1 VSGDGRWRSL
11 AIDIS
16 PLRRYRELRLLFI
29 GQNISFLGS
38 MVTSVAVPYQVYK
51 ITGSSLLV
59 GVIGL
64 VEIVAIVGIAFISGA
79 LADAVDRRL
88 VVRVSE
94 VLLMLTSAGLLANSV
109 LPHPSLV
116 AVFVLSFVLAGGDAL
131 QRPSLDS
138 MVPRL
143 VATEDLAA
151 TQAIDSLMG
160 TSATLAGPAIG
171 GVLIAVAGLGAAYG
185 LDLVTFV
192 VSLVALARMTA
203 MPPPPDAERPS
214 LARVVEGLRY
224 ARSRQELL
232 GTYLVDMA
240 AMFFGMPLALFPA
253 FAARLGGPAVLG
265 VLYATPALGSL
276 LASLTSGWTKRVN
289 HHGRAV
295 MAAAMVWGAGIA
307 GFAAAPTLWLAL
319 PSLAVA
325 GGADMIS
332 GTFRALIWNITIP
345 DSLRG
350 RLASI
355 ELISYSSGPSLAGI
369 ESGVAVSLVG
379 TRGSGVSGGALCIV
393 SVAALTVALPGFWSY
408 DVRRWRAE
416 HPDEPVSEAPGHHAS
431 GGRISPDPIT
441 EVEPEHCC
449 GEPLACRI
457 RRSRHG
463 GCDLVGPGDRFA
475 AQ

>member
-1 VSGDGRWRSL
+1 VAAPAWLRSF
-11 AIDIS
+11 AIDVT

-29 GQNISFLGS
+29 GQGVSLFGS

-51 ITGSSLLV
+51 LTGSSLWV
-59 GVIGL
+59 GFIGL
-64 VEIVAIVGIAFISGA
+64 VDIVAIVGVAFVAGA
-79 LADAVDRRL
+79 LADSVDRRRM
-88 VVRVSE
+88 VRISE
-94 VLLMLTSAGLLANSV
+94 AMLMATSIGLLVNGVA
-109 LPHPSLV
+109 PHPSLA
-116 AVFVLSFVLAGGDAL
+116 AVFALDFALAGGDAL

-143 VATEDLAA
+143 VATGDLPA
-151 TQAIDSLMG
+151 TQAIDSVLS
-160 TSATLAGPAIG
+160 TTATLVGPALG

-185 LDLVTFV
+185 FDVATFV
-192 VSLVALARMTA
+192 ISLAALARMTA
-203 MPPPPDAERPS
+203 MPPPQDAERPS
-214 LARVVEGLRY
+214 LARVKEGLRY

-232 GTYLVDMA
+232 GTYVVDMA

-253 FAARLGGPAVLG
+253 FAARLGGAAVLG
-265 VLYATPALGSL
+265 VLYATPAAGSL
-276 LASLTSGWTKRVN
+276 IASLTSGWTKRVN

-325 GGADMIS
+325 GGADMLS
-332 GTFRALIWNITIP
+332 GTFRSLIWNITIP

-369 ESGVAVSLVG
+369 ESGLAVRLVG
-379 TRGSGVSGGALCIV
+379 TRGSGVSGGVLCIV
-393 SVAALTVALPGFWSY
+393 SVAALTAALPGFWRY

-416 HPDEPVSEAPGHHAS
+416 HPEAEPAEAGSERSQTHAT
-431 GGRISPDPIT
+431 GGRVSPDPIR
-441 EVEPEHCC
+441 EVSSES
-449 GEPLACRI
+449 G
-457 RRSRHG
+457 
-463 GCDLVGPGDRFA
+463 
-475 AQ
+475 

>member
-1 VSGDGRWRSL
+1 MAASGWLRAL
-11 AIDIS
+11 AIDVT
-16 PLRRYRELRLLFI
+16 PLRRYRELRLLLI
-29 GQNISFLGS
+29 GQNVSFLGS

-51 ITGSSLLV
+51 ITRSSLMV

-64 VEIVAIVGIAFISGA
+64 VEIVAIVGVAFIAGA
-79 LADAVDRRL
+79 LADAVDRRRM
-88 VVRVSE
+88 VRISE
-94 VLLMLTSAGLLANSV
+94 ALLMLTSAGLLVNAV
-109 LPHPSLV
+109 LPHPSLL
-116 AVFVLSFVLAGGDAL
+116 AVFALAFALAGADAL

-138 MVPRL
+138 MVPRI
-143 VATEDLAA
+143 VAKDELPA
-151 TQAIDSLMG
+151 TQAIESLMS
-160 TSATLAGPAIG
+160 TTATLAGPALG

-185 LDLVTFV
+185 VDLATFV
-192 VSLVALARMTA
+192 VSLTALARMTA

-214 LARVVEGLRY
+214 LARVAEGLRY

-253 FAARLGGPAVLG
+253 FATRLGGPAVLG

-295 MAAAMVWGAGIA
+295 MVAAMVWGAGIA

-319 PSLAVA
+319 PSLAIA

-355 ELISYSSGPSLAGI
+355 ELISYSSGPSLAGV
-369 ESGVAVSLVG
+369 ESGLAVSLVG
-379 TRGSGVSGGALCIV
+379 TRGSGVSGGFLCIV
-393 SVAALTVALPGFWSY
+393 SVAALTAALPGFWSY

-416 HPDEPVSEAPGHHAS
+416 HPETGATASIEAAPEHHIT
-431 GGRISPDPIT
+431 GGRISPDPIS
-441 EVEPEHCC
+441 EIAPDQ
-449 GEPLACRI
+449 A
-457 RRSRHG
+457 
-463 GCDLVGPGDRFA
+463 
-475 AQ
+475 